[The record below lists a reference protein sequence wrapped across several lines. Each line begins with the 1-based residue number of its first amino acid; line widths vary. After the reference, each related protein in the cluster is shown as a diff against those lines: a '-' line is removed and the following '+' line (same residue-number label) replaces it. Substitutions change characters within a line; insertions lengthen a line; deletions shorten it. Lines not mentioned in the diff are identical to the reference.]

1 MSGGFRVV
9 VSDLQTASGVF
20 TSESKTLAAVMP
32 MSGPACPDGGSGEI
46 NGALQTI
53 TEAIGGLNAQLSAVI
68 AAHGHKLQAAHDNYQ
83 HAETSNTKLAQQL
96 TLAGSGD

>member
-9 VSDLQTASGVF
+9 ISDLQAASGVF

-32 MSGPACPDGGSGEI
+32 MGEACPDGGSGEI
-46 NGALQTI
+46 DGALQTV

-68 AAHGHKLQAAHDNYQ
+68 AHHGQKLQAAHDNYQ
-83 HAETSNTKLAQQL
+83 RAETSTAEVCRQL
-96 TLAGSGD
+96 TRSGSGD